1 MGSITSVPDQ
11 RLTATARGIASLL
24 YLNDNNPAIPKL
36 ALDVTQLSAIDA
48 AFKAAAYFIDS
59 CYIDV
64 VHEMH
69 DEFEV
74 NFFSTVCVALKGVN
88 FSLAAAA

>member
-48 AFKAAAYFIDS
+48 AFEATAAYFIDS

-64 VHEMH
+64 VVSNAG
-69 DEFEV
+69 D
-74 NFFSTVCVALKGVN
+74 
-88 FSLAAAA
+88 SLSGDTD